1 MMAKQTLLPRI
12 AVIIPT
18 YGRVGGAE
26 NVAYQLCERLAKNR
40 QFHFHVLAQKWIAPD
55 SAVTFHKIPFWPF
68 PRWFRPISFA
78 LWARKATRN
87 GHYDLVHSHERVF
100 EMDILSFHGIPHRS
114 WVKAIRK
121 KHMSL
126 FDHATAWVESR
137 GIQNP
142 HTLKIL
148 PVSGLVK
155 QALLETYPDCRDKLQ
170 ILHPGASVGRFQQTT
185 FDNMGTDFRNRH
197 GLKSRDV
204 LMLFVGMNFE
214 IKRLDLVIQAMADL
228 EDGVPGDG
236 RRMLLV
242 VGKGDQTHYRNLA
255 SRLGIADRII
265 FTGVTDRVAEIYA
278 AGDCLIMPSRM
289 DTFGLVVLEAMAA
302 GLPAIISGRV
312 GASDLIVDGQNGL
325 VLSNDPSISEL
336 SLAMN
341 ILLDKTVRTRMGNAA
356 KETAKH
362 HDWDV
367 VADRLAGIYRDMLAQ
382 K

>member
-1 MMAKQTLLPRI
+1 
-12 AVIIPT
+12 
-18 YGRVGGAE
+18 
-26 NVAYQLCERLAKNR
+26 
-40 QFHFHVLAQKWIAPD
+40 
-55 SAVTFHKIPFWPF
+55 
-68 PRWFRPISFA
+68 
-78 LWARKATRN
+78 
-87 GHYDLVHSHERVF
+87 
-100 EMDILSFHGIPHRS
+100 
-114 WVKAIRK
+114 
-121 KHMSL
+121 
-126 FDHATAWVESR
+126 
-137 GIQNP
+137 
-142 HTLKIL
+142 
-148 PVSGLVK
+148 
-155 QALLETYPDCRDKLQ
+155 
-170 ILHPGASVGRFQQTT
+170 
-185 FDNMGTDFRNRH
+185 MGTDFRNRH